1 MKRLLSLLT
10 AAALVLTFVPTGALA
25 TRDIP
30 GQENTPVCGCTNKCT
45 EGAVNSHCP
54 VCTADPGACQGKEA
68 APVSQKQEEPKQNQ
82 SESGAPESP
91 VCSCTEKCAEGTV
104 NSDCPVCTA
113 DPGACQGKKA
123 APVSQNQE
131 EAEQNQSGSGTP
143 ESPVCS
149 CTEKCAEGTVNSGCP
164 VCAADPSVCSG
175 AEAAPLPVLPQ
186 VVTITDWAW
195 VDTLPVLGPD
205 GKLYLAQA
213 VSETELPGIM
223 DTLPQHITAN
233 GENIPV
239 TWSYDPAALT
249 FTATL
254 PDGYVLAEGA
264 RLLTVA
270 VVVKEANPLPA
281 TDTGLTIGGQ
291 PISSGDYW
299 TADSSGTLSKYDG
312 SDQPQDHYIHFDGST
327 LTLHNATITGGIEY
341 IGGTLTMEL
350 AGTNQVSG
358 DNAISLLADTGA
370 ANLTIQGAGSLAV
383 ASQNQGY
390 GIHLLSGDGTGAN
403 LTVNA
408 CTLTIDGNPSIYFG
422 SNGGSVSA
430 SLTVNG
436 SALVRANAG
445 IEANGTTAMDTISGT
460 GIVFSQNK
468 GTVYGDATL
477 HGSLT
482 LAKGETLT
490 IPSGASLTVSDNA
503 SLTNNGTITS
513 EGTLTNNGTV
523 TNNGTISGSVT
534 GNPVVTIVSNV
545 PYMENG
551 QSKTCDKATLVTADT
566 KSWNNGWY
574 VVSGN
579 VTIDQ
584 RVAVSGDV
592 KLILTDGCQL
602 TASNGIGIN
611 AGGSLTIT
619 AQTKDPN
626 TMGSLTATYG
636 DTGAAIGGDG
646 EQFAC
651 SIIINGGRITAERTN
666 SNMRGGAGIGGIS
679 QTYSA
684 EPSNGSIIIN
694 DGIVTAT
701 GSLWDPGIGIG
712 GNNGSSVTITINGG
726 TVIAT
731 GGPDGGAGIG
741 TRENSTSG
749 FAITINGGD
758 ITATGGLDG
767 GAGIGSGFDRYAN
780 SKEGSIIITG
790 GTVNAIGGNGGAG
803 IGSGLGNE
811 DSRST
816 VTITGGDITAT
827 GGPNGAGIGGTGCTL
842 SGNIGYA
849 IQASSISSDTANFNG
864 IVYNGTTYQVY
875 GDVTLTERLEIKAGE
890 TLNVPNGASLTIPDL
905 SMITGDGT
913 VSLSGLL
920 KMEPQGPE
928 DISAPEKIAYTD
940 SNLTQ
945 AILDAVSIST
955 TKEVAVA
962 GQPITVHLISDG
974 WTKSLKE
981 GTAVSAGTYTV
992 QFTKGSNTIEKSIT
1006 VAQSGST
1013 LENNVSTDKTRY
1025 TYGEAITIT
1034 AKPKATGVAAFSLT
1048 PPAEN
1053 QMAVYT
1059 QDGTQISEAVSPDS
1073 NGTYTI
1079 PLDSAKLGA
1088 GTHTLVVKFTGND
1101 NLAASSL
1108 EISVVIDKADPTVSI
1123 PTGLTAAFGSTL
1135 KEVTLPSG
1143 WAWKAPD
1150 TNVGT
1155 VGEHSFLAVFTP
1167 ADTANYNTLEVSLT
1181 VSVIEPDLSSAK
1193 ITLGT
1198 ALTYNGKEQT
1208 QTVTVTLDGKTL
1220 TEGKDYI
1227 LTGNTAKDA
1236 GNYSLEAEGI
1246 GSYTGKVSTAWS
1258 IAKAELTITGVDV
1271 QNKTYDGTTTATVTG
1286 VSFKGLVNGEALAMG
1301 TDYTATADFDDASA
1315 GTLKPVTGK
1324 VTLLS
1329 STLGRNYVL
1338 SDDSFLAS
1346 ADISA
1351 AASKLSFT
1359 VDRTKPVKGQYIT
1372 FSVTPQIKGDNRS
1385 FLQRVLGIN
1394 APKVEFWVN
1403 GTTKLGE
1410 VTVEEGKTSTFS
1422 YDTDKGG
1429 LKLGK
1434 NTITA
1439 EFTGDGNLAGCT
1451 ESVVVYLHDS
1461 TSSAPTGD
1469 ESNIQTWTVVLV
1481 VSAVALIGLGA
1492 SMVICRK
1499 KKK

>member
-1 MKRLLSLLT
+1 M
-10 AAALVLTFVPTGALA
+10 
-25 TRDIP
+25 
-30 GQENTPVCGCTNKCT
+30 
-45 EGAVNSHCP
+45 
-54 VCTADPGACQGKEA
+54 CTADPGACQGKEA
-68 APVSQKQEEPKQNQ
+68 APVSQNQEEAEQNQ
-82 SESGAPESP
+82 SESETTESP
-91 VCSCTEKCAEGTV
+91 VCSCTEKCAEATV
-104 NSDCPVCTA
+104 NSD
-113 DPGACQGKKA
+113 
-123 APVSQNQE
+123 
-131 EAEQNQSGSGTP
+131 
-143 ESPVCS
+143 
-149 CTEKCAEGTVNSGCP
+149 CP

-233 GENIPV
+233 GETIPV

-299 TADSSGTLSKYDG
+299 TTDSSGTLSKYDG

-445 IEANGTTAMDTISGT
+445 MEANGTTAMDTISGT
-460 GIVFSQNK
+460 
-468 GTVYGDATL
+468 
-477 HGSLT
+477 
-482 LAKGETLT
+482 
-490 IPSGASLTVSDNA
+490 
-503 SLTNNGTITS
+503 
-513 EGTLTNNGTV
+513 
-523 TNNGTISGSVT
+523 
-534 GNPVVTIVSNV
+534 
-545 PYMENG
+545 
-551 QSKTCDKATLVTADT
+551 
-566 KSWNNGWY
+566 
-574 VVSGN
+574 
-579 VTIDQ
+579 
-584 RVAVSGDV
+584 
-592 KLILTDGCQL
+592 
-602 TASNGIGIN
+602 
-611 AGGSLTIT
+611 
-619 AQTKDPN
+619 
-626 TMGSLTATYG
+626 
-636 DTGAAIGGDG
+636 
-646 EQFAC
+646 
-651 SIIINGGRITAERTN
+651 
-666 SNMRGGAGIGGIS
+666 
-679 QTYSA
+679 
-684 EPSNGSIIIN
+684 
-694 DGIVTAT
+694 
-701 GSLWDPGIGIG
+701 
-712 GNNGSSVTITINGG
+712 
-726 TVIAT
+726 
-731 GGPDGGAGIG
+731 G

-758 ITATGGLDG
+758 ITATGGLD
-767 GAGIGSGFDRYAN
+767 
-780 SKEGSIIITG
+780 
-790 GTVNAIGGNGGAG
+790 GGAG

-981 GTAVSAGTYTV
+981 GTASGIGTYTV
-992 QFTKGSNTIEKSIT
+992 QFAKGSNTIEKSIT

-1025 TYGEAITIT
+1025 TYGETITIT
-1034 AKPKATGVAAFSLT
+1034 AKPTTTGVAAFSLT

-1492 SMVICRK
+1492 GMVIFRK